1 MIHGRVRE
9 TIRVMLSQDHADA
22 IRRRVASIPIAD
34 TLNVRDI
41 VLDEGVCELV
51 MPRQKS
57 YDGVFESFHGGLLM
71 TAADSAACFAILTL
85 TGADQLLTTTD
96 MNIRFLAPCLSDL
109 RVRAR
114 VIKRGR
120 LLCPVTVDLFDAE
133 KRLVAVAQVT
143 YMLLDRMPSRG

>member
-1 MIHGRVRE
+1 
-9 TIRVMLSQDHADA
+9 MLSPDQADA
-22 IRRRVASIPIAD
+22 IHRRVASIPIAE
-34 TLNVRDI
+34 TLQMRD
-41 VLDEGVCELV
+41 VLFDEGVCELV
-51 MPRQKS
+51 VPRQER

-109 RVRAR
+109 RVRAH

-120 LLCPVTVDLFDAE
+120 LLCPVAVDLFDAE
-133 KRLVAVAQVT
+133 NKLVAVAQVT
-143 YMLLDRMPSRG
+143 YMLLERIPARGR

>member
-1 MIHGRVRE
+1 
-9 TIRVMLSQDHADA
+9 MLSQEHADA
-22 IRRRVASIPIAD
+22 IRARVASIPIAE
-34 TLNVRDI
+34 TLQMRDL

-51 MPRQKS
+51 VPRQVR

-85 TGADQLLTTTD
+85 TRAEQLLTTTD
-96 MNIRFLAPCLSDL
+96 MNIRFLGPCLSDL

-120 LLCPVTVDLFDAE
+120 TLCPVAVDLFNAE
-133 KRLVAVAQVT
+133 NTLVAVAQVT
-143 YMLLDRMPSRG
+143 YMLLDRLPARG